1 MITPRFSCSQTEGE
15 IIVSIYCPSIR
26 ASEVEIHVDE
36 TTFIAHVNPY
46 FLRLNFSHPV
56 AEDDESAAK
65 YDPSSGYL
73 TVTLTKAVKG
83 QEFRDLDLLAK
94 LLAPRPTKQTPQIEV
109 ISSDTV
115 DDDLAEKAE
124 SLSLEDRVILKA
136 AENDWQLPQT
146 VPESDPPLKLGP
158 DVQYGFLDMYTG
170 YFRNVGHT
178 ENEVNELGGD
188 AERILPAQ
196 RRTLRR
202 EHENKKWDEE
212 HYMAD
217 FVDDDYVQDLITWR
231 HPYAEDTKP
240 FEFTE
245 DENATMLRLPRK
257 EYMSTPVQDHNL
269 YLTLISVLFS
279 YAYESRTTQGD
290 PGPESAWTV
299 CNLTP
304 AFSALDSAPYH
315 DEESLDTSRYSE
327 SVLQATFC
335 ESYRRSLAFPLFR
348 SFALAE
354 ACRRDVSDWL
364 IKGKRVVFR
373 CLLNVKRI
381 LDLHEV
387 YYVYSK
393 VWVDDF
399 CVWVQSSASE
409 DILLQLGKQVKEL
422 TVSKS
427 IIGWDLEELE
437 KAIYAAQEREAD
449 SDDESSDGESSDN
462 ESD

>member
-1 MITPRFSCSQTEGE
+1 
-15 IIVSIYCPSIR
+15 
-26 ASEVEIHVDE
+26 
-36 TTFIAHVNPY
+36 
-46 FLRLNFSHPV
+46 
-56 AEDDESAAK
+56 
-65 YDPSSGYL
+65 
-73 TVTLTKAVKG
+73 
-83 QEFRDLDLLAK
+83 
-94 LLAPRPTKQTPQIEV
+94 
-109 ISSDTV
+109 
-115 DDDLAEKAE
+115 
-124 SLSLEDRVILKA
+124 
-136 AENDWQLPQT
+136 
-146 VPESDPPLKLGP
+146 
-158 DVQYGFLDMYTG
+158 MYTG

-188 AERILPAQ
+188 AEGIFPAQ
-196 RRTLRR
+196 RRILRR
-202 EHENKKWDEE
+202 EHENKKWNEE

-217 FVDDDYVQDLITWR
+217 FVDDYLQDLITWR

-257 EYMSTPVQDHNL
+257 EYLSTPVQNHNL
-269 YLTLISVLFS
+269 YLTLISILFS
-279 YAYESRTTQGD
+279 YAYETRTTQGD

-315 DEESLDTSRYSE
+315 DEESLDISRYSD
-327 SVLQATFC
+327 SVLQATFR

-373 CLLNVKRI
+373 CLLNIKRI

-422 TVSKS
+422 TVPKS

>member
-1 MITPRFSCSQTEGE
+1 MQHR
-15 IIVSIYCPSIR
+15 
-26 ASEVEIHVDE
+26 
-36 TTFIAHVNPY
+36 
-46 FLRLNFSHPV
+46 
-56 AEDDESAAK
+56 
-65 YDPSSGYL
+65 
-73 TVTLTKAVKG
+73 
-83 QEFRDLDLLAK
+83 
-94 LLAPRPTKQTPQIEV
+94 
-109 ISSDTV
+109 
-115 DDDLAEKAE
+115 
-124 SLSLEDRVILKA
+124 
-136 AENDWQLPQT
+136 
-146 VPESDPPLKLGP
+146 
-158 DVQYGFLDMYTG
+158 
-170 YFRNVGHT
+170 
-178 ENEVNELGGD
+178 
-188 AERILPAQ
+188 
-196 RRTLRR
+196 
-202 EHENKKWDEE
+202 
-212 HYMAD
+212 AD

-257 EYMSTPVQDHNL
+257 ECMYIRRHEDPLTDVPIDLSTPVQDHNL

-327 SVLQATFC
+327 SVLQATFR

-399 CVWVQSSASE
+399 CVWVQSSA
-409 DILLQLGKQVKEL
+409 
-422 TVSKS
+422 
-427 IIGWDLEELE
+427 
-437 KAIYAAQEREAD
+437 R
-449 SDDESSDGESSDN
+449 
-462 ESD
+462 